1 MIVVCYYFYELINQW
16 VFFGGVGMMGYGLLV
31 VFGVKFVQFEREVVV
46 FIGDGGFQM
55 IIQELGFC
63 V

>member
-1 MIVVCYYFYELINQW
+1 MIVVCYYDYELINQW
-16 VFFGGVGMMGYGLLV
+16 VSLGGVGIMGYGLLV
-31 VFGVKFVQFEREVVV
+31 VFGVKLVQLEWEVVV

-55 IIQELGFC
+55 IIQEFGFC